1 MSPQECERLEPLLDS
16 GLIHYEGHR
25 LIGLRLLA
33 LWKQYK
39 SVDLIL
45 LHDSLNEQELKEIGG
60 SGYLASLVAGL
71 PDRPS
76 FDALTQSLREAGKR
90 RSYKQLSERLAS
102 ALSSGESTAQLDS
115 IYLSADSSKAEPV
128 TAPTIAEASEAA
140 AKGLD
145 EIRNKGVNLHF
156 GIRKLDEALGGIRT
170 KKLYTIGGRTSQGKT
185 TVCANIIHENLVNN
199 REAKIYYNGF
209 ENVDELPIRLASIHS
224 DVKLSSF
231 IKPHEI
237 TEDEY
242 GSTLLALGD
251 LASYKDRL
259 IISFGD
265 SISQMR
271 QVCRSYRPDIVFV
284 DYIQRLAHKYELGSS
299 DRLSHAIGKAVSDL
313 QDIAI
318 DYNCAMFCCSQF
330 KRAASEFRGK
340 EPGIED
346 LKESGDIEN
355 ESDNIIL
362 LWWPWRETLDDKRYI
377 QNQYRF
383 LVRKNKLGPTAD
395 VYSTINLETLKITDY

>member
-1 MSPQECERLEPLLDS
+1 M
-16 GLIHYEGHR
+16 
-25 LIGLRLLA
+25 RLLA

-242 GSTLLALGD
+242 GSTLLALSD
-251 LASYKDRL
+251 LANYKDRL

-284 DYIQRLAHKYELGSS
+284 DYIQRLAHKYDLGSS